1 MLRAICKYIFVLLF
15 LFTEND
21 CRAFEFADVSEY
33 QEDSLKTK
41 KWKLHCGFDG
51 RMSWA
56 LGQRTSL
63 GGIKFGLIYNK
74 KHKFGIGLYYFK
86 NPIIRS
92 GVELSERDYPDAT
105 DTTSYNFGYTSLFY
119 EPIWYITRRLSI
131 SAPVHFGTA
140 TISASYK
147 VDDTTQTVWTNY
159 LNQNEEIFGISG
171 VANYKVFRWLAIGS
185 GGGYRFLLTKD
196 ARVRK
201 ALNRPIIIFQVKLML
216 GVMYKLALKKP
227 IDDGWDKK

>member
-1 MLRAICKYIFVLLF
+1 MLRVICKYIFVLLF
-15 LFTEND
+15 LFTENEY
-21 CRAFEFADVSEY
+21 CAFGYSDVSEY
-33 QEDSLKTK
+33 QEDSVKSK
-41 KWKLHCGFDG
+41 NWKLHFGFDG
-51 RMSWA
+51 RVSWA

-63 GGIKFGLIYNK
+63 GGIKFGMIYKK
-74 KHKFGIGLYYFK
+74 KHKFGIGMYYFK

-92 GVELSERDYPDAT
+92 GIELPEQDYPDAT

-119 EPIWYITRRLSI
+119 EPIWYINRRLSI
-131 SAPVHFGTA
+131 SAPVHFGYA

-147 VDDTTQTVWTNY
+147 VNDTTQTAWTNY
-159 LNQNEEIFGISG
+159 LNQSDQIVGFSG
-171 VANYKVFRWLAIGS
+171 VANYKIFRWLAVGT

-201 ALNRPIIIFQVKLML
+201 ALNRPILIFQVKLLL
-216 GVMYKLALKKP
+216 GVLYKLALKKP